1 MPEVPLDK
9 LFVLLFMMTGPL
21 RVVPGFAALSRELD
35 GVQRNS
41 IATRGALYAAAGVLL
56 AVLMGHVIL
65 ASWGASP
72 QALSA
77 ATGIL
82 LFLTALQS
90 LIGWPVASQ
99 TSQDGHVTGP
109 MRLAL
114 SPLAFPI
121 ILPPFAVGV
130 LILFGA
136 YFPDFYSK
144 LMMLGL
150 SLGLIA
156 VDWIAMK
163 YSQQIIEKIGAST
176 LQVLGAVFGV
186 LQLSLAIQMVFWAVK
201 SAFMNP

>member
-1 MPEVPLDK
+1 MPNIPFDQ

-21 RVVPGFAALSRELD
+21 RVVPGFAALTRELD
-35 GVQRNS
+35 EKQKTL
-41 IATRGALYAAAGVLL
+41 IATRGAFYASAGVFL
-56 AVLMGHVIL
+56 AVFMGHAIL

-72 QALSA
+72 EALAA

-82 LFLTALQS
+82 LFVTALQS

-99 TSQDGHVTGP
+99 PSQNGSVTSPT
-109 MRLAL
+109 RLAL
-114 SPLAFPI
+114 SPLAFPT

-136 YFPDFYSK
+136 YFPNMVSK

-150 SLGLIA
+150 SVGLIIA
-156 VDWIAMK
+156 DWVAMRFA
-163 YSQQIIEKIGAST
+163 QHIMEKIGAST

-186 LQLSLAIQMVFWAVK
+186 LQLSLAIQMIFWAIK
-201 SAFMNP
+201 STFMTQ

>member
-21 RVVPGFAALSRELD
+21 RVVPGFAALSSALD
-35 GVQRNS
+35 EEQKKR
-41 IATRGALYAAAGVLL
+41 IATRGALYASAGVFL
-56 AVLMGHVIL
+56 AVVMGHTIL

-72 QALSA
+72 EALAA

-90 LIGWPVASQ
+90 LVGWPAVSPAGQNNQNS
-99 TSQDGHVTGP
+99 SFA
-109 MRLAL
+109 RLAL
-114 SPLAFPI
+114 SPLAFPT

-136 YFPDFYSK
+136 YFPDWYSK
-144 LMMLGL
+144 VMMLGL
-150 SLGLIA
+150 TWGIIA

-163 YSQQIIEKIGAST
+163 YAKQIMEKIGAST

-186 LQLSLAIQMVFWAVK
+186 LQLSLAIQMVFWAIK
-201 SAFMNP
+201 STFMAS